1 MLKCDHE
8 PHPANHAGDA
18 LATVTTPSPQLQ
30 VDAPKFFPSS
40 KPIVVLGPGTP
51 DMDRSCR
58 ESLRLEPG
66 YKEAEVVSTHSP
78 ALWLAATH

>member
-8 PHPANHAGDA
+8 PHPANHSGDA
-18 LATVTTPSPQLQ
+18 LATVATPSPQLQ
-30 VDAPKFFPSS
+30 VDAPNFFPSS

-51 DMDRSCR
+51 DVDRSCR